1 MVKTTALVV
10 LAAVVAVTIVRAG
23 HAAQHAGAI
32 GEMSRSHQSAAYPPG
47 QSIADRAHSAARHTV
62 YLQGDQPTAASEQ
75 PSAPPAS
82 DSASTPSRRLPPPGD
97 ALSGTPPQRA
107 LAGGLGTPRGGLPSL
122 TTALAGLAFVLG
134 LFLLFAWVLKR
145 SLPKSAAPLPTEVVE
160 VLGRVP
166 LAARNFA
173 HLVRLGNKLVL
184 VSISSAGIEALSEI
198 TDPAEV
204 DRLAGICE
212 QSRPTSS
219 SQAFR
224 GVLQSFARETSGT
237 DPRSAGQF
245 DGLRSLSREVRDG

>member
-1 MVKTTALVV
+1 MVKTAAIAV
-10 LAAVVAVTIVRAG
+10 LAAVVAMTIVRAG
-23 HAAQHAGAI
+23 HAAQHVGAA
-32 GEMSRSHQSAAYPPG
+32 GEMSNSHPAAAHTPER
-47 QSIADRAHSAARHTV
+47 SIADRPHSAARHTV
-62 YLQGDQPTAASEQ
+62 HLQETQPTAASPQ
-75 PSAPPAS
+75 PAAPPAS
-82 DSASTPSRRLPPPGD
+82 DSASTQSRRLPPPGD

-107 LAGGLGTPRGGLPSL
+107 IAGGSGTPRGGLPSL

-134 LFLLFAWVLKR
+134 LFLLFAWLLKR

-184 VSISSAGIEALSEI
+184 VSISSAGIETLSEI

-224 GVLQSFARETSGT
+224 GVLQSFARETGGA
-237 DPRSAGQF
+237 DPRSAGEL
-245 DGLRSLSREVRDG
+245 DGLRGLSREVRDG